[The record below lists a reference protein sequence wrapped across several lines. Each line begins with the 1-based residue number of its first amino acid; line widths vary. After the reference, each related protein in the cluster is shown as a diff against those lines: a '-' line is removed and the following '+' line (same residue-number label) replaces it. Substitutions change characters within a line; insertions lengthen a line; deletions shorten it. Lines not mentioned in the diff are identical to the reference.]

1 MQLRV
6 LIVDEHPI
14 VIDSLLVILN
24 KDPDI
29 TVVGAA
35 TNGMEGLAQLR
46 RLRPDCM
53 VFDVNQPK
61 SYGMEA
67 IGLYLRESPDLG
79 IVIYSEATD
88 DLLVNM
94 ARQAGVRAYVSKG
107 EPVSAL
113 AGALREVHNQ
123 RERG

>member
-24 KDPDI
+24 KYPDI

-35 TNGMEGLAQLR
+35 ANGMEGLAQLR

-61 SYGMEA
+61 LYGMEA
-67 IGLYLRESPDLG
+67 IGIYLKERPDLG
-79 IVIYSEATD
+79 IVVYSEATD
-88 DLLVNM
+88 DLLVSM

-113 AGALREVHNQ
+113 AVALREVHSQ
-123 RERG
+123 KGRE